1 MNDLFTRSSIFKKVR
16 LHEKRMVMKISNNQS
31 DLGDTLTN
39 ILDTISSQGSQS
51 HRKIRFMYAPLK
63 SITDF
68 DRLNFVEEVLFGYFY
83 RHQNFCVCLQID
95 FAKKL
100 SSVWYL

>member
-1 MNDLFTRSSIFKKVR
+1 MNDLFTRSCIIKKVR

-51 HRKIRFMYAPLK
+51 HLKIRFIYAPFK

-68 DRLNFVEEVLFGYFY
+68 DRLNFVEKVLFGYFY

-95 FAKKL
+95 FAKN
-100 SSVWYL
+100 